1 MFGDKA
7 SQATQKWVKHD
18 DTYPMVVAQSQ
29 KTRGLALGV
38 ADPLTFTHGR
48 HHLELKKLKL
58 SADDLKFFKVLKG

>member
-1 MFGDKA
+1 
-7 SQATQKWVKHD
+7 
-18 DTYPMVVAQSQ
+18 MVVAQSQ